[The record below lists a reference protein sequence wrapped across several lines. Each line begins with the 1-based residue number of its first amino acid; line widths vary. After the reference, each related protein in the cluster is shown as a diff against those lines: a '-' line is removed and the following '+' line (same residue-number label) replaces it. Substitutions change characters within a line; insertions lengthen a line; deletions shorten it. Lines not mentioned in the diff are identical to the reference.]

1 MRRKDRCTM
10 GIAAMVGSPIKRRE
24 DPRLITGQSTYVDD
38 IKLLGMLHM
47 AVVRSPYGHA
57 RINSINTDAARKHPG
72 VVAVYLAEDL
82 KGASV
87 GNIAIAVPLGEIANG
102 MGVRGPLADGKVR
115 FYGDPVAVVIA
126 EDPYTARDA
135 RDLIEIDYE
144 PLPAAIDVEKA
155 MQPGAP
161 LLYEEFGTNVAF
173 GMHPP
178 TDEIDKVFEQTL
190 ADGGVVVKQR
200 MVNQRLAPAAMETR
214 GVVAEYRKADKT
226 LTIWSSSQIP
236 HLLRNI
242 LAAQVGLPQHQVRV
256 IVPEVGGGFGSKLN
270 VYPEEIVAAFASM
283 KTGHPVKWIEDRS
296 ENLAVTIHGRDQV
309 DYVEVAATRDGKVT
323 GLKIYGISD
332 LGAYSQLFT
341 DVIMIAFGFP
351 VACGAYDI
359 PNIYLSADIV
369 FTNKVPTDAY
379 RGAGRPEAT
388 YIAER
393 SIDLVARELGKD
405 PAEVRRLNFIQP
417 DQFPHKTVAGAVY
430 DTGNYEAA
438 LDKALDLADYNNL
451 RAEQAQKRA
460 EGKLMGIG
468 VSSYIEIC
476 GFGPK
481 GTAPVGLYESARMR
495 VEQSGTVMVYTG
507 ASPHGQGEETTFA
520 QVVADEFTIPVES
533 ILVMHGDTDSTPE
546 GRGTY
551 GSRTTAVG
559 GSAVFTAAQRLK
571 EKMKQ
576 IAANMLEANV
586 SDVNLEDG
594 KFSVAGTQKSV
605 GFGEVAAAAN
615 LSNTLAPGIE
625 PGLETT
631 VFWEPEAC
639 VFPFGTHICVV
650 DVDKETGEAE
660 IRRFVA
666 VDDCGRQLNPM
677 IVQGQIHGGIAQGVG
692 QALIEGVEYAEDGQ
706 LLTATFMDY
715 AMPIAAEL
723 PHFELDH
730 TVTLTPVNP
739 LGVKGVGEA
748 GTIGSTPAV
757 AAAVADA
764 LGVAHIDMPFKPEKL
779 WKIIQQQQQQQPYQ

>member
-1 MRRKDRCTM
+1 M
-10 GIAAMVGSPIKRRE
+10 GIAAMLGSSIKRRE
-24 DPRLITGQSTYVDD
+24 DPRLITGQATYVDD
-38 IKLLGMLHM
+38 IKLHGMLHM
-47 AVVRSPYGHA
+47 SVLRSPYGHA
-57 RINSINTDAARKHPG
+57 RINSINAEAARNLPG

-82 KGASV
+82 KGVV
-87 GNIAIAVPLGEIANG
+87 GNIAIAVPLGHIAEG
-102 MGVRGPLADGKVR
+102 MGTRGPLAEGKVR

-126 EDPYTARDA
+126 DDRYTARDA

-178 TDEIDKVFEQTL
+178 TDDIDKVFEQTR
-190 ADGGVVVKQR
+190 ADGGVVVKAR
-200 MVNQRLAPAAMETR
+200 LMNQRLAPASMETR
-214 GVVAEYRKADKT
+214 GVVAEYTKSNKS

-242 LAAQVGLPQHQVRV
+242 LAATVGLPQHQVRV

-270 VYPEEIVAAFASM
+270 IYPEELVAAFASM
-283 KTGHPVKWIEDRS
+283 KTGKPVKWIEDRS
-296 ENLAVTIHGRDQV
+296 ENLAVTVHGRDQV
-309 DYVEVAATRDGKVT
+309 DYIEAAATKDGKVM
-323 GLKIYGISD
+323 GLKVHGISD
-332 LGAYSQLFT
+332 MGAYSQLFT

-351 VACGAYDI
+351 VSCGSYDI
-359 PNIYLSADIV
+359 KNIHLSADIV
-369 FTNKVPTDAY
+369 FTNKAPTDAY

-388 YIAER
+388 YAVER
-393 SIDLVARELGKD
+393 AIDLVARELGKD

-417 DQFPHKTVAGAVY
+417 DQFPYKSAAGAVY
-430 DTGNYEAA
+430 DTGDYEVA
-438 LDKALDLADYNNL
+438 LDKALEMVGYTSL

-468 VSSYIEIC
+468 ISSYIEIC

-481 GTAPVGLYESARMR
+481 GSAPVGLYESARVR

-507 ASPHGQGEETTFA
+507 SSPHGQGEETTFA
-520 QVVADEFTIPVES
+520 QIVAEEFGIPVENVL
-533 ILVMHGDTDSTPE
+533 IMHGDTDSTPE

-559 GSAVFTAAQRLK
+559 GAAVFNAVQRLK
-571 EKMKQ
+571 EKMKL
-576 IAANMLEANV
+576 IASHMLEASA
-586 SDVNLEDG
+586 SDVTLEDG
-594 KFSVAGTQKSV
+594 KFSVAGSPQKSV
-605 GFGEVAAAAN
+605 AFADVAATAN

-631 VFWEPEAC
+631 VFFEPDAC

-650 DVDKETGEAE
+650 EIDKDTGEVE
-660 IRRFVA
+660 IKRFVA

-677 IVQGQIHGGIAQGVG
+677 IVQGQVHGGIAQGVG
-692 QALIEGVEYAEDGQ
+692 QALIEGVEYGEDGQ
-706 LLTATFMDY
+706 LLTSTFMDY
-715 AMPIAAEL
+715 AMPIASEL
-723 PHFELDH
+723 PHYELGH
-730 TVTLTPVNP
+730 TVTLTTVNP

-764 LGVAHIDMPFKPEKL
+764 LGVAHVDMPFRPEKM
-779 WKIIQQQQQQQPYQ
+779 WNIIHQQSQVG